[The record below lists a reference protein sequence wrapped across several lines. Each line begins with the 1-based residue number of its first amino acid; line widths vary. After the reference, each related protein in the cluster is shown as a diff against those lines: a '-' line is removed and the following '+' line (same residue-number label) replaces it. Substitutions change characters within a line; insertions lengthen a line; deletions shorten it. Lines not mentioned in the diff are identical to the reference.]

1 MGPHCVYYRI
11 MDEENN
17 ISIVPAAPSGQD
29 FIPVPKAELEAIKA
43 RTAKR
48 ILNITERSIEG
59 LETLLHRIDGIDNA
73 IASAC
78 ELDKMTPQEL
88 YAYFNQAQQS
98 FKLRQDF
105 VRTVAGYEV
114 DTSHVPTE
122 KDEKLGR
129 QQIDEDVAVQVQQE
143 ILKRSMGHEVG
154 LEGND

>member
-1 MGPHCVYYRI
+1 MA
-11 MDEENN
+11 DENN
-17 ISIVPAAPSGQD
+17 ISIVPAAPSSQD

-48 ILNITERSIEG
+48 ILNITERSIVG
-59 LETLLHRIDGIDNA
+59 LETLLHRIDGIDEA
-73 IASAC
+73 LASHLK
-78 ELDKMTPQEL
+78 LDEMTPQEL

-98 FKLRQDF
+98 FRLRQDF

-114 DTSHVPTE
+114 DTSKVPTE

-129 QQIDEDVAVQVQQE
+129 QQIDEDVAHQVQAE
-143 ILKRSMGHEVG
+143 ILKRSMGHEVI

>member
-1 MGPHCVYYRI
+1 MA
-11 MDEENN
+11 DETS
-17 ISIVPAAPSGQD
+17 ISIVPAAPSSQD

-48 ILNITERSIEG
+48 ILNITERSIVG
-59 LETLLHRIDGIDNA
+59 LETLLHRIDGIDEA
-73 IASAC
+73 LASHLK
-78 ELDKMTPQEL
+78 LDEMTPQEL

-98 FKLRQDF
+98 FRLRQDF

-114 DTSHVPTE
+114 DTSKVPTE

-129 QQIDEDVAVQVQQE
+129 QQIDEDVAHQVQAE
-143 ILKRSMGHEVG
+143 ILKRSMGHEVV